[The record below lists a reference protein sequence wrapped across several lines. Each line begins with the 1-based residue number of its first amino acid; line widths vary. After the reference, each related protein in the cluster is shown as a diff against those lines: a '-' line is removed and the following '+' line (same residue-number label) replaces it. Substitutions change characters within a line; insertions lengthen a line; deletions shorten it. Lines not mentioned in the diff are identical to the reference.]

1 MKLVDSHSHLFLLED
16 FQSDL
21 PQVMMRAREAGVTH
35 IFMPNIDSTTIESML
50 KVCSEYKGYCFP
62 MIGLHPTSVDAGY
75 EKELAVVAGHLAMPD
90 GYVAIGEIGMD
101 LYWDKTFL
109 KEQQIALDKQINWAL
124 EYDLPVFERQ
134 VRWALEYGLPVVI
147 HCREAFDY
155 IYDILKPYKT
165 SSLRGIFHSF
175 TGTRE
180 EAFRMLEFSNF
191 FIGINGVV
199 TFKKSGLPEV
209 LQNIP
214 LERIVLETDSPYLTP
229 VPNRGKRNESAN
241 VKDTLLKVAE
251 IYGNSPE
258 EIGGITSE
266 NALKVFGM
274 LK

>member
-1 MKLVDSHSHLFLLED
+1 
-16 FQSDL
+16 
-21 PQVMMRAREAGVTH
+21 
-35 IFMPNIDSTTIESML
+35 ML
-50 KVCSEYKGYCFP
+50 DV
-62 MIGLHPTSVDAGY
+62 
-75 EKELAVVAGHLAMPD
+75 
-90 GYVAIGEIGMD
+90 
-101 LYWDKTFL
+101 
-109 KEQQIALDKQINWAL
+109 
-124 EYDLPVFERQ
+124 
-134 VRWALEYGLPVVI
+134 
-147 HCREAFDY
+147 
-155 IYDILKPYKT
+155 
-165 SSLRGIFHSF
+165 
-175 TGTRE
+175 
-180 EAFRMLEFSNF
+180 SNF

-258 EIGGITSE
+258 EIGRITSE

>member
-1 MKLVDSHSHLFLLED
+1 MKLVDSHSHLFLED

-35 IFMPNIDSTTIESML
+35 IFMPNIDSTTIEPML

-101 LYWDKTFL
+101 LYWDETYL
-109 KEQQIALDKQINWAL
+109 KEQQIA
-124 EYDLPVFERQ
+124 FERQ

-155 IYDILKPYKT
+155 IYKVMEPYKKT
-165 SSLRGIFHSF
+165 PLTGIFHSF
-175 TGTRE
+175 TGTSE
-180 EAFRMLEFSNF
+180 EAAKLLEFEGF
-191 FIGINGVV
+191 MLGINGVV
-199 TFKKSGLPEV
+199 TFKKSTLPETLTTV
-209 LQNIP
+209 P
-214 LERIVLETDSPYLTP
+214 LERIVLETDSPYLAP

-241 VKDTLLKVAE
+241 VKDTLMKVAE
-251 IYGNSPE
+251 IYQITPE
-258 EIGGITSE
+258 HVAEVTSV
-266 NALKVFGM
+266 NALKVFGIR
-274 LK
+274 K